1 LRSGLLHVAPDAG
14 FVGAG
19 AVAVFFEFEH
29 VGDFVAGVVGEGG
42 GDALDAGVAGL
53 HEEVCEVDAFA
64 GLDFDADEGVV
75 AGGVGDLLP
84 AGEDL
89 IGAGFEEV
97 ADVVEGFD
105 AGFDEEAVV
114 DVAEPAGLFV
124 DALGVGGGGFDGVDE
139 VEHED
144 VFVGTGAEAEGIG
157 FVGAGFDEG
166 GFVEEFEGFADGA
179 GVLVGDGEGGG
190 IDGDGFGDS
199 GFAFFE
205 DEGDENDDQ
214 HQDGGDGEVHE
225 GVAKFHGRAVRNAG
239 MGASASLGG

>member
-1 LRSGLLHVAPDAG
+1 MLRTGSLHVAPDAG
-14 FVGAG
+14 FAGAG

-42 GDALDAGVAGL
+42 GDALDAGVASL
-53 HEEVCEVDAFA
+53 HEEVGEVDAFA

-89 IGAGFEEV
+89 VGAGFEEV

-105 AGFDEEAVV
+105 AGFDEEAIV

-139 VEHED
+139 VEDED
-144 VFVGTGAEAEGIG
+144 VFVGAGAEAEGVG
-157 FVGAGFDEG
+157 LVGAGFDEG

-179 GVLVGDGEGGG
+179 GVLVGDGEVGG
-190 IDGDGFGDS
+190 IDGDGFGDG

-214 HQDGGDGEVHE
+214 HQYGGDGEVHE
-225 GVAKFHGRAVRNAG
+225 GVAKFHGRALRNA
-239 MGASASLGG
+239 